1 VGLTASGWYG
11 RFIELGSLRRLPS
24 ELQVAELEE
33 QGIRIIAMDRDAP
46 VPGRADRVRTQN
58 WVRPRLLGG
67 QPVLPVAQQVPG
79 VWETLGR
86 RRGRQNGGHSLG
98 DG

>member
-11 RFIELGSLRRLPS
+11 RFIEFGRLRRLPS
-24 ELQVAELEE
+24 ELRVDELEE
-33 QGIRIIAMDRDAP
+33 QGIRIMAMDRDAP
-46 VPGRADRVRTQN
+46 VPKPADRVRTQN